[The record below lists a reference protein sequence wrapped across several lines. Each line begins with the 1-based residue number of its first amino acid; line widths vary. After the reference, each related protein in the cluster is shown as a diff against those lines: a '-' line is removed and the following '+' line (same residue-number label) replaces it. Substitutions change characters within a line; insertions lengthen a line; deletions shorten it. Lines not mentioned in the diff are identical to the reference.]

1 MVIPQ
6 KERAE
11 IDTMY
16 SEYLKMALS
25 SLRANKFRSGLT
37 MFGVIIGIASV
48 VTMISLG
55 EGTRREIRSQI
66 TKLGNNV
73 IVIQPGK
80 IEESEQFSVEKLR
93 NTPKRTNGSL
103 SDEDWRASEKIPN
116 VASSTPIGEVA
127 ALASYKG
134 RDYSASVVATTHT
147 FAEILDNKVEF
158 GKFFEITDN
167 NKNYA
172 IIGRDVAEELFQENV
187 PIGRTVKLRD
197 TEFIVQG
204 IFEQQASNILTPFD
218 INHAVVIPYEPAK
231 KITGTVTITQLL
243 IRTTTPEYVTTT
255 RDAVAATLKTLH
267 AEQEDFTILSEDQ
280 VADATSQVFSQ
291 LSLFI
296 TGVAFVSLLVGGIG
310 IMNIMFATVSERT
323 REIGIRKAL
332 GATNQ
337 QLLGQFI
344 TEAAMV
350 SVVGGIIG
358 VIISFMIN
366 GLLRATTSFQPI
378 ITTEVVGIVVAIS
391 VGIGVVSGIL
401 PAARAARK
409 DPIESLRYN
418 E

>member
-1 MVIPQ
+1 
-6 KERAE
+6 
-11 IDTMY
+11 MY
-16 SEYLKMALS
+16 REYLKMALT

-66 TKLGNNV
+66 TELGNNV
-73 IVIQPGK
+73 IVVQPGK
-80 IEESEQFSVEKLR
+80 TEESEQFSLEQLR
-93 NTPKRTNGSL
+93 GTPRTTNGSL
-103 SDEDWRASEKIPN
+103 SDQDWRATEKIPN
-116 VASSTPIGEVA
+116 ITSSTPIGEVA
-127 ALASYKG
+127 ALASYNG
-134 RDYSASVVATTHT
+134 RDYNASVVATTHT
-147 FAEILDNKVEF
+147 FAEILDSKVEF
-158 GKFFEITDN
+158 GKFFDITDN

-204 IFEQQASNILTPFD
+204 IFEQQSSNILTPFD
-218 INHAVVIPYEPAK
+218 INHAAVIPYESAK

-243 IRTTTPEYVTTT
+243 LRTTTPEDLTTT
-255 RDAVAATLKTLH
+255 RDAVATTLKTLH
-267 AEQEDFTILSEDQ
+267 AGQEDFTILSEDQ
-280 VADATSQVFSQ
+280 VADVTSQVFSQ

-296 TGVAFVSLLVGGIG
+296 TGIAFISLLVGGIG

-344 TEAAMV
+344 TEAAVV
-350 SVVGGIIG
+350 SAVGGIIG
-358 VIISFMIN
+358 VAISFIIN
-366 GLLRATTSFQPI
+366 GLLRATTSLKPVI
-378 ITTEVVGIVVAIS
+378 SVEVVGVVVAIS